1 MSKSIEIPTQ
11 LFKGLTR
18 YMYTT
23 IHVLIEVAFDD
34 HFGRGHISRF
44 IKERNLRNSIIFY
57 LVNILVDMQKEAIH

>member
-1 MSKSIEIPTQ
+1 MC
-11 LFKGLTR
+11 
-18 YMYTT
+18 TT